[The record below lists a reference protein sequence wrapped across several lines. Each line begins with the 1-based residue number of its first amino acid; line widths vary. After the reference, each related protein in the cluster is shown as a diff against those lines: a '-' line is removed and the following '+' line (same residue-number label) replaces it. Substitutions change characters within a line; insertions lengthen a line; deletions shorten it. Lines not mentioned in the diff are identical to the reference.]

1 MPTPHTEESA
11 DRLARQLAGRFKIIN
26 ITWIIISLFQITTV
40 IGIVVAAWNLYVTYK
55 RWRLPELIA
64 ARSPSA
70 VAMFQGNEGWYISFF
85 LINLVGGV
93 VGAGLIAYEFLF
105 VRGQVLKNRH
115 LFTRG
120 AKLA

>member
-1 MPTPHTEESA
+1 MMPTPHSEESA
-11 DRLARQLAGRFKIIN
+11 NRLARQLARRFRLIN
-26 ITWIIISLFQITTV
+26 ILWIVISLLQITTV
-40 IGIVVAAWNLYVTYK
+40 IGVVIAAWNLYVTYK

-64 ARSPSA
+64 SRSPSA
-70 VAMFQGNEGWYISFF
+70 VAMFKGNEGWYISFF

-120 AKLA
+120 ARV